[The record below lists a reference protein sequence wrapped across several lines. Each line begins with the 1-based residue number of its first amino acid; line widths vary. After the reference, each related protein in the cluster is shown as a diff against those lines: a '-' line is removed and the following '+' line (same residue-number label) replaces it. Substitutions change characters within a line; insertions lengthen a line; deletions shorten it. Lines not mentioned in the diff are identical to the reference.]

1 MFIPFLP
8 KKLHAYDQIFFL
20 KGMPQFPFGYEH
32 LTNFWSFN
40 STNSVI
46 LALCFE
52 MLYLVGTFIEK
63 YHYCQ
68 IHI

>member
-1 MFIPFLP
+1 
-8 KKLHAYDQIFFL
+8 
-20 KGMPQFPFGYEH
+20 MPQFPFGYEH